1 MIPNAR
7 YFVSKGFAVFMPLR
21 VGYGETGG
29 PDVEFSG
36 KCDARNY
43 PPVYEAAAVQTLRVI
58 EYAKTLPYIDP
69 ANGLVVG
76 QSFGGTTAAAI
87 AAKNV
92 AGVKGAMNFAGGG
105 GGRPDTHPGQPCSQ
119 DRMTEL
125 FASYGASARIPT
137 LWLYSE
143 TTNFGATRYRGFGTR
158 PSSTAAA
165 PANSSSFHRT
175 RPTAIPS
182 SRAILPPGS
191 RRSRSSFESCCRA
204 VGARRAVAAPAAHIH
219 SQRYARGL
227 HAGSRSLGQ
236 EAQRQAGGHRRA
248 SRRPHCASGRNW
260 RR

>member
-1 MIPNAR
+1 MARIWAGASVLLAFLSASIAANAKIVQELIELPIEVTDTR
-7 YFVSKGFAVFMPLR
+7 GQVVRHDLKVTIVRDDAKARSPFLVLNHGRAGRKEQNAVRSVTPFLANAGYFVSKGFAVFMPLR

-58 EYAKTLPYIDP
+58 EYAKNLSYIDP

-92 AGVKGAMNFAGGG
+92 AGVKGAVNFAGGG

-125 FASYGASARIPT
+125 FGSYGASARIDA
-137 LWLYSE
+137 LAL
-143 TTNFGATRYRGFGTR
+143 
-158 PSSTAAA
+158 
-165 PANSSSFHRT
+165 
-175 RPTAIPS
+175 
-182 SRAILPPGS
+182 
-191 RRSRSSFESCCRA
+191 
-204 VGARRAVAAPAAHIH
+204 
-219 SQRYARGL
+219 Q
-227 HAGSRSLGQ
+227 
-236 EAQRQAGGHRRA
+236 
-248 SRRPHCASGRNW
+248 
-260 RR
+260 